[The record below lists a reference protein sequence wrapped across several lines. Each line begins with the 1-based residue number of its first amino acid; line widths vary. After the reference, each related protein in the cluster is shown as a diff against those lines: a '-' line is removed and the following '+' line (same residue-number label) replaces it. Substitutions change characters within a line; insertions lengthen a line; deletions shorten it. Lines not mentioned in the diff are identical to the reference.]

1 MFEFRFH
8 VTINRRF
15 LPVLDHNFFLLV
27 AFLSFFLSST
37 HVVLVCAPLVLKFI
51 QLPYID
57 SGQGGL
63 NNLAL
68 GGED

>member
-1 MFEFRFH
+1 
-8 VTINRRF
+8 
-15 LPVLDHNFFLLV
+15 
-27 AFLSFFLSST
+27 
-37 HVVLVCAPLVLKFI
+37 VVLVCAPLVLKFI
-51 QLPYID
+51 QPPYID

>member
-1 MFEFRFH
+1 M
-8 VTINRRF
+8 
-15 LPVLDHNFFLLV
+15 
-27 AFLSFFLSST
+27 
-37 HVVLVCAPLVLKFI
+37 VLVCAPLVLKFI
-51 QLPYID
+51 QPPYID